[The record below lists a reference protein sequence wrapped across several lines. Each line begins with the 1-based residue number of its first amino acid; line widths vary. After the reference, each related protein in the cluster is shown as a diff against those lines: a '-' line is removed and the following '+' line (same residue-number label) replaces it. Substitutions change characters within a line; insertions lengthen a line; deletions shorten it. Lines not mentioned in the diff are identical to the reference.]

1 MCNRVHRQ
9 LQEKILHDPTR
20 ILDIF
25 QELLCNVESVAELCL
40 VCYNLHMHVVTS
52 ELNVVRDVSNDPLD
66 AGNIK
71 SMDMGT

>member
-1 MCNRVHRQ
+1 MCNRVHRE

-25 QELLCNVESVAELCL
+25 QELLCNAESVAELCL

-52 ELNVVRDVSNDPLD
+52 ELKSLMLFATWATIRWTQVKSNQW
-66 AGNIK
+66 I
-71 SMDMGT
+71 